1 MKISELGEFGLID
14 LLAKMVGHA
23 QDKQLTSELQLI
35 IGIGDDAAAWHGDT
49 TIQLATVDSLIQDVH
64 FSLAVVSWNDLGWKA
79 LAANLSDIAAMG
91 GVPRYALVSLAL
103 PGHIEV
109 EDIIALYQGM
119 IELAQPSGVTIVG
132 GDTTSAPHVAITVTL
147 FASSSG
153 QDKHIL
159 TRSAAKPGEKVAVT
173 GELGAAAAGW
183 EILTQKPRFA
193 PEFTASLRSA
203 FLRPHPRINEGQLL
217 VEQGVKTAIDTSD
230 GLISDLSHICKASHV
245 SARIEADRVPIQ
257 SVLKTNFG
265 GRALELALSGGEDYE
280 LLFTASAETITK
292 VKMAAS
298 CPVTIIGDIIADK
311 PGKITLVDSQGS
323 PFNLHQAGWEH
334 FGPRRQN

>member
-1 MKISELGEFGLID
+1 
-14 LLAKMVGHA
+14 
-23 QDKQLTSELQLI
+23 
-35 IGIGDDAAAWHGDT
+35 
-49 TIQLATVDSLIQDVH
+49 
-64 FSLAVVSWNDLGWKA
+64 
-79 LAANLSDIAAMG
+79 
-91 GVPRYALVSLAL
+91 
-103 PGHIEV
+103 
-109 EDIIALYQGM
+109 M